1 MYNRQKIGETSITT
15 KILKMKK
22 IKTDFILPSGAFTV
36 PRGRILNCDFTNK
49 KPAVGDLVY
58 GTISYIGQHSSLE
71 NKRGRI
77 HAINDGSRAI
87 FVLGNRYAPDYYEGL
102 IPDTMLKGMDLLAR
116 SGIVGIAKCKNAEIK
131 DPTRIEIEGYVVDKM
146 GKVLN
151 TRDFCRLKPKS
162 NLKEPNRAKMILIVG
177 TSMNSGKS
185 MTAAACCWALSSLGY
200 SVRGSKV
207 TGTAS
212 LRDILLMEDNGA
224 HPVSDF
230 TFLGYPSTYMLDRDD
245 LMNVFNTMDLKYANN
260 PKNFWVVEF
269 ADGIIQRETA
279 MLLQSDDVR
288 SRIHR
293 LIFTSYDAFGA
304 IGGLQL
310 LKEKFDLVPDAVS
323 GICTSSPLGIRELQ
337 EFTNLPIL
345 NNIQRDLKQ
354 IGEILI

>member
-1 MYNRQKIGETSITT
+1 MYNYRQIGEKLIKAQTPTV
-15 KILKMKK
+15 KK
-22 IKTDFILPSGAFTV
+22 IKSDFILPSGAFTV
-36 PRGRILNCDFTNK
+36 PRSAISNCDFADK
-49 KPAVGDLVY
+49 KPEVGDLVY

-77 HAINDGSRAI
+77 HAINDGTRAI
-87 FVLGNRYAPDYYEGL
+87 FVFGNRYAPDYYEGL
-102 IPDTMLKGMDLLAR
+102 VPDKMIDGVDLLAR
-116 SGIVGIAKCKNAEIK
+116 SGIVGIARCKNAEIK
-131 DPTRIEIEGYVVDKM
+131 DPTRVDIEGYVVSKN

-151 TRDFCRLKPKS
+151 TRDFCRLKPKTS
-162 NLKEPNRAKMILIVG
+162 SKKPNRAKMILIVG

-185 MTAAACCWALSSLGY
+185 MSAAACCWALKSLGY
-200 SVRGSKV
+200 TVRGSKV

-230 TFLGYPSTYMLDRDD
+230 TYLGYPSTYMLDKED
-245 LMNVFNTMDLKYANN
+245 LLWIFNTMDLKYANN

-269 ADGIIQRETA
+269 ADGIIQRETS
-279 MLLQSDDVR
+279 MLLQSEDVR
-288 SRIHR
+288 SRIHK

-310 LKEKFDLVPDAVS
+310 LKQQFSLVPDAIS

-337 EFTNLPIL
+337 EFTDLPIL
-345 NNIQRDLKQ
+345 KNVQRDLKQ

>member
-1 MYNRQKIGETSITT
+1 
-15 KILKMKK
+15 MKK
-22 IKTDFILPSGAFTV
+22 IKSDFILPSGAFTV
-36 PRGRILNCDFTNK
+36 PRSAIVNCDFTDK
-49 KPAVGDLVY
+49 KPEVGDLVY

-77 HAINDGSRAI
+77 HAINDGTRAI

-102 IPDTMLKGMDLLAR
+102 IPDKMTNKMDMLAR

-131 DPTRIEIEGYVVDKM
+131 DPTRVDVEGYVVDKN

-162 NLKEPNRAKMILIVG
+162 ALKKPNRAKMILIVG

-185 MTAAACCWALSSLGY
+185 MTAAACCWALSTMGY
-200 SVRGSKV
+200 TVRGSKV

-224 HPVSDF
+224 HPVADF
-230 TFLGYPSTYMLDRDD
+230 TFLGYPSTYMLEKNE
-245 LMNVFNTMDLKYANN
+245 LLHIFNTMDLKYANN

-279 MLLQSDDVR
+279 MLLMSEDVR
-288 SRIHR
+288 SRIHK

-304 IGGLQL
+304 IGGLKL

-323 GICTSSPLGIRELQ
+323 GVCTSSPLGIRELQ
-337 EFTNLPIL
+337 EFTDLPIL
-345 NNIQRDLKQ
+345 MNVQRDLKR
-354 IGEILI
+354 IGEILV